1 LSCNGRYLAAA
12 LLGQMEALLP
22 NVFLIPVGKS
32 RSDLRLWSVDE
43 GKELVAVPIDDLVGR
58 EDSFGGVDL
67 AFSPDD
73 SMLVVSGRRL
83 RIYRLIDLDP
93 DAR

>member
-1 LSCNGRYLAAA
+1 
-12 LLGQMEALLP
+12 MEALLP
-22 NVFLIPVGKS
+22 NLLLIPAGMA

-43 GKELVAVPIDDLVGR
+43 GRALVNIPIDDLVG
-58 EDSFGGVDL
+58 STGYFGGIDL

-83 RIYRLIDLDP
+83 RIYRLIDLAS